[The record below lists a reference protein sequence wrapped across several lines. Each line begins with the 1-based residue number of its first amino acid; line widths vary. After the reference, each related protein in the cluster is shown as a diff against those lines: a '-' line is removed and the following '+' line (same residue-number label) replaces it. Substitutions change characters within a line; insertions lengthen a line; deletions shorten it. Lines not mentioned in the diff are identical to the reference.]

1 MRKLSFILFG
11 LLIVSANYA
20 FAEDH
25 AKVAIGHAKEAA
37 SASKPSDAVHQ
48 LALRSIMH
56 WQGLFQKKA
65 LQKHI

>member
-37 SASKPSDAVHQ
+37 SASKP
-48 LALRSIMH
+48 
-56 WQGLFQKKA
+56 
-65 LQKHI
+65 